1 MQFAAQRRSAAN
13 PATFSAAD
21 SELEDTLDNLDGAE
35 NYAQW
40 IFAFLEPYLGR
51 DILEVGAGHG
61 TFTDL
66 LAARDARVVAT
77 DLSERCVG
85 ALRERFSARSNVEIL
100 PGDTSVSARQ
110 GPFDT
115 AILINVLE
123 HIEHDDLALEHLRQS
138 LRPGGRLVLWVPAFQ
153 GLYADFDRR
162 VGHFR
167 RYQRE
172 GLAAQL
178 ARAGFVV
185 VQIHY
190 ANAIGAVIWW
200 VVARQL
206 GATPT
211 RRQSVSAFDRYVIPI
226 VRRLESRRP
235 PPFGQSVFAV
245 AVRPLESSSHTP
257 AALATA
263 RP

>member
-1 MQFAAQRRSAAN
+1 VQFAPPSRQAAD
-13 PATFSAAD
+13 PATFSVAD
-21 SELEDTLDNLDGAE
+21 SELEDTLDNLDGAQ
-35 NYAQW
+35 NYARW
-40 IFAFLEPYLGR
+40 IFAFLEPYLGW

-61 TFTDL
+61 TFTEL
-66 LAARDARVVAT
+66 LARRDARVVAT
-77 DLSERCVG
+77 DLSERCTAV
-85 ALRERFSARSNVEIL
+85 LRQRFSAKSNVEIL
-100 PGDTSVSARQ
+100 RGDTSVSARR

-123 HIEHDDLALEHLRQS
+123 HIEDDDLALQHLRDS
-138 LRPGGRLVLWVPAFQ
+138 LKPGGRLALWVPAFQ

-167 RYQRE
+167 RYQRS
-172 GLAAQL
+172 GLGAQL
-178 ARAGFVV
+178 VRAGFTVV
-185 VQIHY
+185 DIRY
-190 ANAIGAVIWW
+190 ANAIGAMIWW

-211 RRQSVSAFDRYVIPI
+211 GRHSVGAFDRYLIPI
-226 VRRLESRRP
+226 IRRLESRRP

-245 AVRPLESSSHTP
+245 AARPLESSPHTP
-257 AALATA
+257 LSLATA

>member
-1 MQFAAQRRSAAN
+1 V
-13 PATFSAAD
+13 AD

-35 NYAQW
+35 KYARW

-66 LAARDARVVAT
+66 LARRNARVVAT
-77 DLSERCVG
+77 DLSDRCIDV
-85 ALRERFSARSNVEIL
+85 LRERFSAVPNVEIL
-100 PGDTSVSARQ
+100 PGDTSVSARR

-123 HIEHDDLALEHLRQS
+123 HIEDDDLALRHLWDS
-138 LRPGGRLVLWVPAFQ
+138 LKPGGRLVLWVPAFQ
-153 GLYADFDRR
+153 RLYADFDRR

-167 RYQRE
+167 RYERR
-172 GLAAQL
+172 GLRFQL
-178 ARAGFVV
+178 SRAGFSV
-185 VQIHY
+185 VQVHY
-190 ANAIGAVIWW
+190 ANAIGAMVWW

-211 RRQSVSAFDRYVIPI
+211 RRSSVTAFDRYLIPI
-226 VRRLESRRP
+226 IRRMESRRP

-245 AVRPLESSSHTP
+245 AARPLESSPPTP
-257 AALATA
+257 VSLAARA